1 MTTVSTATSPIHANA
16 ASAGLNP
23 GARQV
28 DARHGEVD
36 MGKEGSVRAAVVALV
51 LTVVS
56 ALAIFPFILP
66 TIPV

>member
-1 MTTVSTATSPIHANA
+1 MTTVSTATNPVHANT
-16 ASAGLNP
+16 ASTGVGP
-23 GARQV
+23 RQV